1 MFLHLHVKA
10 EPPPGPT
17 EVPMGHGMASVL
29 FSLCRNSSC
38 RGQCNPSRAPTQ
50 AEGCR
55 EGWHK
60 PASLSPRSNREDSG
74 EIQAT
79 MNRNG
84 LGKGTAAQQQLCTAR
99 STACPKMRAPPLL
112 LSSWDTVAR
121 LFFCTKC
128 WAALQGGGTSPII
141 SFPPEDTASQETFI
155 SAPLHTGW
163 LPAAPDTQ
171 KRHKGN
177 NLQEVRVWG
186 GPREAKPGS
195 GDQPGWQKYPKVLFA
210 GSYSPAL
217 TGRAWHL
224 EIRCG
229 TVMGNHGAESEP
241 RGGAQP
247 WGAMVEPLKLEKAS
261 KTIKP
266 NHQPTPTMCTHR
278 TIRLQNP

>member
-1 MFLHLHVKA
+1 MELSLPHWLHGSITRRKCRMFLHLHVKA

-121 LFFCTKC
+121 LFLHQVLGCS
-128 WAALQGGGTSPII
+128 AGGRHLSHHL
-141 SFPPEDTASQETFI
+141 FPS
-155 SAPLHTGW
+155 
-163 LPAAPDTQ
+163 
-171 KRHKGN
+171 
-177 NLQEVRVWG
+177 
-186 GPREAKPGS
+186 
-195 GDQPGWQKYPKVLFA
+195 
-210 GSYSPAL
+210 
-217 TGRAWHL
+217 
-224 EIRCG
+224 
-229 TVMGNHGAESEP
+229 
-241 RGGAQP
+241 
-247 WGAMVEPLKLEKAS
+247 
-261 KTIKP
+261 
-266 NHQPTPTMCTHR
+266 
-278 TIRLQNP
+278 